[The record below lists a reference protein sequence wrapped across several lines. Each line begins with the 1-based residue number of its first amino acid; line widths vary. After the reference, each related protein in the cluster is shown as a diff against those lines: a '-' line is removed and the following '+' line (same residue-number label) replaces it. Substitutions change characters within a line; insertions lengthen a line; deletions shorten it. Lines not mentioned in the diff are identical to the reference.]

1 MSLLD
6 PQLQAFQ
13 AIVRCKTVHGAAAAI
28 HMTQTAVTQRIK
40 SLEAKLKTTLFIR
53 SRRGMMLTPEGEALL
68 RYCQAVHAIEGEAL
82 AKIKGT
88 GVEADIQVCIT
99 GSTSSMRSRII
110 PLCLPVIKKFPKLL
124 LRFDINDSEEHG
136 IRAIRAG
143 ESQFAIIQQQNILPE
158 LQSKILKPEH
168 YVLVCTPAWKNRKL
182 TEIIKNERIVD
193 FDSHDQLTYAYLKQY
208 DLFDLARH
216 DRQFANRTE
225 SLALMVQEGLGYG
238 LLTKEFSKAYV
249 DAGELMLLNP
259 GKVYVNNIALV
270 WYERPE
276 PPAYFAALLKA
287 IV

>member
-13 AIVRCKTVHGAAAAI
+13 AIVQCKTVHGAAAAI
-28 HMTQTAVTQRIK
+28 HVTQTAVTQRIK

-53 SRRGMMLTPEGEALL
+53 SRRGMLLTPEGEALL
-68 RYCQAVHAIEGEAL
+68 RYCQAIREIEGEAL

-88 GVEADIQVCIT
+88 GVEADIQVCIA

-110 PLCLPVIKKFPKLL
+110 PQCIPVVKKFPRLS
-124 LRFDINDSEEHG
+124 LRFDINDSEDHC
-136 IRAIRAG
+136 IRAIRSG
-143 ESQFAIIQQQNILPE
+143 ESQLAIIQQQNVLPE
-158 LQSKILKPEH
+158 LQSKMLKPEH
-168 YVLVCTPAWKNRKL
+168 YVLVCTPAWKGRKL
-182 TEIIKNERIVD
+182 QDIIKNERIID
-193 FDSHDQLTYAYLKQY
+193 FNPSDHLTYAYLKQY
-208 DLFDLARH
+208 ELFDLARH

-238 LLTKEFSKAYV
+238 LLTKEFSKSYV
-249 DAGELMLLNP
+249 DAGELILLNP

-276 PPAYFAALLKA
+276 PPAYFSALLKA